1 MATVL
6 VVDDDPAIGRLI
18 CLVLSAEG
26 IDVRS
31 AQSGEEALAVLQS
44 GLFEPDVI
52 LLDLNME
59 GMDGRE
65 VFRLA
70 RQAGVTSPIIFCS
83 AFGASAARSEMG
95 ADGAIEKPFDPDR
108 LAASIRRFTEPGWSA

>member
-6 VVDDDPAIGRLI
+6 VIDDDPAIGRLI
-18 CLVLSAEG
+18 RLVLSTEG

-31 AQSGEEALAVLQS
+31 VQSGEDAM
-44 GLFEPDVI
+44 GLLRGGSFEPDVI

-65 VFRLA
+65 VFREA
-70 RQAGVTSPIIFCS
+70 REAGVMSPIIFCS

-95 ADGAIEKPFDPDR
+95 AQGAIEKPFDPDR
-108 LAASIRRFTEPGWSA
+108 LVASVRAFTDLGADK